1 MQGLALPGAAFI
13 LIITPMDP
21 LALLLFA
28 LALLIAAGTP
38 GPSIAALVSR
48 VIASGWRD
56 IAPFV
61 AAMWIG
67 EVIWL
72 SVAMAGLSALAET
85 FHGAFVVLK
94 YCGVAY
100 LAYLAWKMWHEPV
113 ADKGEALP
121 EGRSGWSMFAAGM
134 ALTLGNPKI
143 MVFYLALLP
152 TLIDLTRPTVSLWA
166 MMAFVTVLVLAAIDI
181 AWIVLAH
188 HARKLLRT
196 PRAMKI
202 ANRVGATTLGG
213 AAAVIA
219 TR

>member
-1 MQGLALPGAAFI
+1 MDILALF
-13 LIITPMDP
+13 
-21 LALLLFA
+21 LFA
-28 LALLIAAGTP
+28 LALLVNAGTP

-48 VIASGWRD
+48 VISSGWRD

-61 AAMWIG
+61 AAMWLG

-72 SVAMAGLSALAET
+72 TVAMAGLSALAET
-85 FHGAFVVLK
+85 FHVAFLILK

-100 LAYLAWKMWHEPV
+100 LVFLAWKMWNEPV
-113 ADKGEALP
+113 ATDNETLP

-152 TLIDLTRPTVSLWA
+152 TLIDLSNATISLWA
-166 MMAFVTVLVLAAIDI
+166 IVAIVTLIVLAGIDI
-181 AWIVLAH
+181 VWIMLAH
-188 HARKLLRT
+188 HARRMLRT

-202 ANRVGATTLGG
+202 ANRVGATSLGG

>member
-1 MQGLALPGAAFI
+1 
-13 LIITPMDP
+13 MDP
-21 LALLLFA
+21 FALILFA
-28 LALLIAAGTP
+28 LALMVNAGVP

-48 VIASGWRD
+48 VIARGWRD

-72 SVAMAGLSALAET
+72 TVAMAGLAALAESFQT
-85 FHGAFVVLK
+85 AFAILK

-100 LAYLAWKMWHEPV
+100 LIFLAWKMWREPV
-113 ADKGEALP
+113 TTVDSETIPVRK
-121 EGRSGWSMFAAGM
+121 SQWSMFAAGM

-152 TLIDLTRPTVSLWA
+152 TLIDLTHATLSMWA
-166 MMAFVTVLVLAAIDI
+166 ILAALTLIVLAGIDC
-181 AWIVLAH
+181 AWIALAH

-196 PRAMKI
+196 PRAVRL
-202 ANRVGATTLGG
+202 ADRVGATSLGG